1 MLNIIPIG
9 MILGGIIFMIF
20 QMVGRILKALNRL
33 IEACNHFELGH
44 INKVSKEGLP
54 KEFQTLV
61 SSFNKMSKR
70 IDLLIHE
77 VFVKQQEKQETEL
90 QLLRTQINP
99 HYLYNTLEIM
109 HMKLICARIMK
120 QLPWQNC

>member
-44 INKVSKEGLP
+44 INKVSRKD
-54 KEFQTLV
+54 FQRNFRLWYP
-61 SSFNKMSKR
+61 
-70 IDLLIHE
+70 LLIKCQN
-77 VFVKQQEKQETEL
+77 V
-90 QLLRTQINP
+90 
-99 HYLYNTLEIM
+99 M
-109 HMKLICARIMK
+109 IC
-120 QLPWQNC
+120 